1 AWNAT
6 TRPYPRDRG
15 LHELVAAQATRTPDA
30 IAVQWGAQT
39 LTYGDLV
46 RRAAR
51 WARRLRQRGVGPD
64 VVVGLH
70 LERSPTLVVAMLAV
84 LQAGGA
90 YLPLDPAAPP
100 ARRAFMLADAHA
112 ALALTQGAAAD
123 LAPPADLG
131 VAGTPVLDV
140 ADLDAEA
147 AGDAAQAAGD
157 AEAAAFAGDAER
169 DAGALPPAPTRP
181 E

>member
-123 LAPPADLG
+123 LAPPADRDAADQHPADRDAADRDVADRG
-131 VAGTPVLDV
+131 GAGTPVLTV
-140 ADLDAEA
+140 ADL
-147 AGDAAQAAGD
+147 
-157 AEAAAFAGDAER
+157 
-169 DAGALPPAPTRP
+169 
-181 E
+181 